1 VLAQALIMQVMFDV
15 LALLVQLPVRALL
28 GNFLALQSQAGLA

>member
-1 VLAQALIMQVMFDV
+1 MQVMFDV